1 MYSFCRGQKYSKQ
14 GKNLYFCRRWLA
26 GNPYSSG
33 IISDHKIA
41 LMSQIGKSS
50 SKRSK
55 PSYVMAIVGVALVL
69 FLFGIVGWLFL
80 NLKKSGEMFRE
91 NIQVHAWINP
101 GASKKQIDSLQ
112 SYITSVPYVKN
123 VEYVTK
129 EKAVEKWNAENDSS
143 WRKFITNNPLPES
156 IDFYVKA
163 DYMDKDSLSI
173 LSNRLDS
180 SFAGVMSEF
189 QYPKETVSYVSSYT
203 RYIAAGILVFAII
216 LSIIVIISID
226 NTIRLAMYSNR
237 FLIKT
242 MQMVG
247 ATRGFIAKPLNLRA
261 IINGLIAAVIAIIA
275 VFGFILLVE
284 NFIPWLRLLRDGV
297 NMTIIIVGI
306 LVLGITISLMSTH
319 RSVLKYLQ
327 MKLDDL
333 Y

>member
-1 MYSFCRGQKYSKQ
+1 
-14 GKNLYFCRRWLA
+14 
-26 GNPYSSG
+26 
-33 IISDHKIA
+33 
-41 LMSQIGKSS
+41 MSQFGKSTS

-55 PSYVMAIVGVALVL
+55 PSYGYAIIGVALVL

-91 NIQVHAWINP
+91 NIQVHAWIAP
-101 GASKKQIDSLQ
+101 SAAKKQIDSLQ
-112 SYITSVPYVKN
+112 LYIASLPYVKTA
-123 VEYVTK
+123 EYVTK
-129 EKAVEKWNAENDSS
+129 EKAIQKWNVENDSS
-143 WRKFITNNPLPES
+143 WKKFITNNPLPES

-163 DYMDKDSLSI
+163 DYMDKDSLGI
-173 LSNRLDS
+173 LSNYLTEN
-180 SFAGVMSEF
+180 FTGVMSEF
-189 QYPKETVSYVSSYT
+189 QYPRETVGYVSSYT
-203 RYIAAGILVFAII
+203 KYIAAGILIFAII

-247 ATRGFIAKPLNLRA
+247 ATRGFIAKPLNIRA
-261 IINGLIAAVIAIIA
+261 IINGLIAAVIAIVA
-275 VFGFILLVE
+275 VFGFILMVE
-284 NFIPWLRLLRDGV
+284 KFIPWLKLLRDTS
-297 NMTIIIVGI
+297 NMVMIAGGI
-306 LVLGITISLMSTH
+306 LILGITISLISTH

>member
-1 MYSFCRGQKYSKQ
+1 
-14 GKNLYFCRRWLA
+14 
-26 GNPYSSG
+26 
-33 IISDHKIA
+33 
-41 LMSQIGKSS
+41 MSQFGKSS
-50 SKRSK
+50 AKRSK
-55 PSYVMAIVGVALVL
+55 PSYGYAIIGVALVL

-91 NIQVHAWINP
+91 NIQVHAWIAP
-101 GASKKQIDSLQ
+101 TAKQPQIDSLQ
-112 SYITSVPYVKN
+112 RYITSLPYVRTA
-123 VEYVTK
+123 EYVTR

-143 WRKFITNNPLPES
+143 WKKFITNNPLPES

-163 DYMDKDSLSI
+163 DYMDKDSLAI
-173 LSNRLDS
+173 LSNFLDS
-180 SFAGVMSEF
+180 NYAGIMSEF

-203 RYIAAGILVFAII
+203 KYIAAGILAFAVI

-247 ATRGFIAKPLNLRA
+247 ATRNFITRPLDIRA
-261 IINGLIAAVIAIIA
+261 IINGLIAAVLAIVA
-275 VFGFILLVE
+275 VFAFILMVE
-284 NFIPWLRLLRDGV
+284 KFVPWLRLLRDGT
-297 NMTIIIVGI
+297 NMAMIVAGI
-306 LVLGITISLMSTH
+306 LVLGVIISLLSTH
-319 RSVLKYLQ
+319 RSVIKYLQ

>member
-1 MYSFCRGQKYSKQ
+1 
-14 GKNLYFCRRWLA
+14 
-26 GNPYSSG
+26 
-33 IISDHKIA
+33 
-41 LMSQIGKSS
+41 MSQFGKSAS

-55 PSYVMAIVGVALVL
+55 PSYGYAIVGVALVL

-91 NIQVHAWINP
+91 NIQVHAWITP
-101 GASKKQIDSLQ
+101 SAVKKQIDSMQ
-112 SYITSVPYVKN
+112 QYIAALPYVKTA
-123 VEYVTK
+123 EYVTK
-129 EKAVEKWNAENDSS
+129 EKAIQKWNVENDST
-143 WRKFITNNPLPES
+143 WKKFITNNPLPES

-163 DYMDKDSLSI
+163 DYMDKDSLGI
-173 LSNRLDS
+173 LSNYLQTNYS
-180 SFAGVMSEF
+180 GVMSEF
-189 QYPKETVSYVSSYT
+189 QYPKETVGYVSSYT
-203 RYIAAGILVFAII
+203 KYIAAAILAFAIL

-247 ATRGFIAKPLNLRA
+247 ATRGFIAKPLNIRA
-261 IINGLIAAVIAIIA
+261 LINGLISAIIAIVA

-284 NFIPWLRLLRDGV
+284 KFIPWLRLLRDAR
-297 NMTIIIVGI
+297 NMAMIITGI
-306 LVLGITISLMSTH
+306 LVLGITISLVSTH

>member
-1 MYSFCRGQKYSKQ
+1 
-14 GKNLYFCRRWLA
+14 
-26 GNPYSSG
+26 
-33 IISDHKIA
+33 
-41 LMSQIGKSS
+41 MSQFGKSAS

-55 PSYVMAIVGVALVL
+55 PSYAYAIIGVALVL

-91 NIQVHAWINP
+91 NIQVHAWITP
-101 GASKKQIDSLQ
+101 SAAKKQIDSMQ
-112 SYITSVPYVKN
+112 QYIAALPYVKTA
-123 VEYVTK
+123 EYVTK
-129 EKAVEKWNAENDSS
+129 EKAIQKWNVENDSS
-143 WRKFITNNPLPES
+143 WKKFISNNPLPES

-173 LSNRLDS
+173 LSSYLESN
-180 SFAGVMSEF
+180 FTGVISEF
-189 QYPKETVSYVSSYT
+189 QYPRETVNYVSSYT
-203 RYIAAGILVFAII
+203 KYIAAAILAFAIL

-247 ATRGFIAKPLNLRA
+247 ATRGFIAKPLDIRA
-261 IINGLIAAVIAIIA
+261 VINGFISAVIAIVA

-284 NFIPWLRLLRDGV
+284 NFIPWLRLLRDGR
-297 NMTIIIVGI
+297 NMALIITGI
-306 LVLGITISLMSTH
+306 LVLGITISVLSTH

>member
-1 MYSFCRGQKYSKQ
+1 
-14 GKNLYFCRRWLA
+14 
-26 GNPYSSG
+26 
-33 IISDHKIA
+33 
-41 LMSQIGKSS
+41 MSQFGKSTS

-55 PSYVMAIVGVALVL
+55 PSYAYAIIGVALVL

-91 NIQVHAWINP
+91 NIQVHAWITP
-101 GASKKQIDSLQ
+101 SAVKKQIDSMQ
-112 SYITSVPYVKN
+112 QYIAALPYVKTA
-123 VEYVTK
+123 EYVTK
-129 EKAVEKWNAENDSS
+129 EKAIQKWNVENDSS
-143 WRKFITNNPLPES
+143 WKKFITNNPLPES

-173 LSNRLDS
+173 LSNYLES
-180 SFAGVMSEF
+180 NFTGVISEF
-189 QYPKETVSYVSSYT
+189 QYPRETVGYVSSYT
-203 RYIAAGILVFAII
+203 KYIAAAILAFAIL

-247 ATRGFIAKPLNLRA
+247 ATRGFIAKPLDIRA
-261 IINGLIAAVIAIIA
+261 VINGLISAIIAIVA

-284 NFIPWLRLLRDGV
+284 NFIPWLRLLRDGR
-297 NMTIIIVGI
+297 NMAFIVTGI
-306 LVLGITISLMSTH
+306 LVLGVTISLLSTH

>member
-1 MYSFCRGQKYSKQ
+1 
-14 GKNLYFCRRWLA
+14 
-26 GNPYSSG
+26 
-33 IISDHKIA
+33 
-41 LMSQIGKSS
+41 MSQFGKSSS

-55 PSYVMAIVGVALVL
+55 PSYAYAIIGVALVL

-91 NIQVHAWINP
+91 NIQVHAWISPSAN
-101 GASKKQIDSLQ
+101 KKQIDSLER
-112 SYITSVPYVKN
+112 YIAALPYVKTA
-123 VEYVTK
+123 EYVTK
-129 EKAVEKWNAENDSS
+129 EKAIQKWNTGNDST
-143 WRKFITNNPLPES
+143 WRKFISNNPLPES
-156 IDFYVKA
+156 VDFYVKA

-173 LSNRLDS
+173 LSNYLQS
-180 SFAGVMSEF
+180 NFTGIMSEF

-203 RYIAAGILVFAII
+203 KYIAAAVLLFAII

-247 ATRGFIAKPLNLRA
+247 ATRGFIAKPLNIRA
-261 IINGLIAAVIAIIA
+261 IINGLIAAIIAIVAI
-275 VFGFILLVE
+275 FGFILLVE
-284 NFIPWLRLLRDGV
+284 NFVPWLRLLRDV
-297 NMTIIIVGI
+297 NNMVLIISGI
-306 LVLGITISLMSTH
+306 LILGITISLISTH